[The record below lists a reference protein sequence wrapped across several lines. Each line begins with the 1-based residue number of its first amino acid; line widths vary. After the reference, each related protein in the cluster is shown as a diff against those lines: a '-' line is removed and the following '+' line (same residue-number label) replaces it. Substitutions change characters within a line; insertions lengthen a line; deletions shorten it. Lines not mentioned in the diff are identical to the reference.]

1 MMGRMRQGL
10 TALLR
15 RNALLAALF
24 DLKGN
29 ARYCLVLEP
38 LWGIPTTLYLPL
50 VAKYMAALGLSELQI
65 GVVLTVN
72 LLSQMA
78 AAAISGAVTDRLGR
92 RRTTMLVDF
101 LAWSLPC
108 LLWMMAQNFTWF
120 LVAALFNGLWRV
132 TENSWSLLMVE
143 DAPRDKLVSI
153 YALSTVAGLLA
164 GFVSPLTSLLV
175 GRFSLVNTMR
185 GLYFF
190 AFVSITAKAVLLHH
204 YSRETAQGQA
214 RMAELKGQPFSRAFR
229 GSGQVLRQMLRNRP
243 LMLVLG
249 LMACIMILRGAMDN
263 FWPLLVTGRLGIGEE
278 ALPLLATLKSLV
290 MLLCFFLLSHR
301 LKPEKYIRPL
311 KWGFGLMLGMSLM
324 LLVLPRE
331 LSWAVVLGVMC
342 EALALSILLPLAS
355 SLQMLLLDPL
365 ERARMFGLSLSFC
378 LLVTAPFGTLNGFL
392 SRLHLALP
400 MAVCALVMGLALFL
414 LNRLRGCLAE
424 GRMSAD

>member
-1 MMGRMRQGL
+1 MRQGL

-108 LLWMMAQNFTWF
+108 LLWMMAHNFTWF

-175 GRFSLVNTMR
+175 GRFSL
-185 GLYFF
+185 
-190 AFVSITAKAVLLHH
+190 
-204 YSRETAQGQA
+204 
-214 RMAELKGQPFSRAFR
+214 
-229 GSGQVLRQMLRNRP
+229 
-243 LMLVLG
+243 
-249 LMACIMILRGAMDN
+249 
-263 FWPLLVTGRLGIGEE
+263 
-278 ALPLLATLKSLV
+278 
-290 MLLCFFLLSHR
+290 
-301 LKPEKYIRPL
+301 
-311 KWGFGLMLGMSLM
+311 
-324 LLVLPRE
+324 
-331 LSWAVVLGVMC
+331 
-342 EALALSILLPLAS
+342 
-355 SLQMLLLDPL
+355 
-365 ERARMFGLSLSFC
+365 
-378 LLVTAPFGTLNGFL
+378 
-392 SRLHLALP
+392 
-400 MAVCALVMGLALFL
+400 
-414 LNRLRGCLAE
+414 
-424 GRMSAD
+424 